1 MGESLAALVL
11 NWRPPLDLEG
21 SRACSKEDLF
31 SPPPLFSRPR
41 RERLLCSSSS
51 FLGLAASDERR
62 SGWSEIDGANLGFK
76 GGGGGGKSSFPGRG
90 VADEIQSL
98 LCILLDRLKVEK
110 RENTRVRSFCHSC
123 GRDPSL
129 SFLPVV
135 TFDSSF
141 LCLARKRRKG
151 LFFSSVNAQ
160 SSSHTAEK
168 PDPSHMRPEE
178 NGERSRRGPSPP
190 FPKQIRSQSHT
201 KGPRYDNDFS
211 SSPKEENSKFLTIS
225 RIPSFLFFQSNCF
238 S

>member
-1 MGESLAALVL
+1 M
-11 NWRPPLDLEG
+11 
-21 SRACSKEDLF
+21 
-31 SPPPLFSRPR
+31 
-41 RERLLCSSSS
+41 
-51 FLGLAASDERR
+51 
-62 SGWSEIDGANLGFK
+62 
-76 GGGGGGKSSFPGRG
+76 
-90 VADEIQSL
+90 ADEIQSL

-178 NGERSRRGPSPP
+178 NGERSRRGPFLPPSPP

-201 KGPRYDNDFS
+201 KGRRYDNDFS
-211 SSPKEENSKFLTIS
+211 PSPKEENSKFLTIS
-225 RIPSFLFFQSNCF
+225 RIPSPLSFFPEQLLFLTRRFWSLRQRRGRRKHSFLGKVGEGETPIAGN
-238 S
+238 